1 MVKKGIYL
9 EKTIIQKDP
18 CTPVFPEALFTTARM
33 RKQPKCPST
42 DGWIEKVWGIYTMEY
57 YSAIK
62 NEIVPFTEMWTD
74 LETVIQSEAD
84 EKEKSK
90 CHLARLICEI

>member
-42 DGWIEKVWGIYTMEY
+42 DGWMKKRWCLHTAEY
-57 YSAIK
+57 HSAIK
-62 NEIVPFTEMWTD
+62 KGEIMPFAATWMDVEIVYQVE
-74 LETVIQSEAD
+74 
-84 EKEKSK
+84 
-90 CHLARLICEI
+90 

>member
-18 CTPVFPEALFTTARM
+18 CTPVFPEALFTTTRTK
-33 RKQPKCPST
+33 KQPKCPST
-42 DGWIEKVWGIYTMEY
+42 DACIEKVWYMCTVEY

-62 NEIVPFTEMWTD
+62 NEIVPFTEIII
-74 LETVIQSEAD
+74 LSEVSQ
-84 EKEKSK
+84 KEDKF
-90 CHLARLICEI
+90 HDILICGT